1 MPVVVPFGVFLVNSP
16 ILTLLSASGQP
27 QIFKYMSNP
36 LLKPFGTPFDSV
48 PFEDL
53 KTEHF
58 KPAILQLIGNAKKEI
73 DAIVD
78 NPEPADFANTIAAM
92 EYAGKSLNIASAT
105 FFNLDAAETNDEM
118 QQLAQELSPILAE
131 YSNDVMLNEGL
142 FSRVKQVH
150 DDVDP
155 ATLTPEEARLLDK
168 TYQSFARNGALL
180 GDADKTTLREIDK
193 QLATLTMKFAQ
204 HVLQETNDYHL
215 HIQDEEQLEGLPD
228 SIRSAAK
235 AEAEKRKLA
244 GWMFTLHFPSYMP
257 FMKYATNRALREELY
272 LASATRALKDNANN
286 NEAIVRDIVALRRKR
301 ANLLGFGTHAD
312 FVLQERMAS
321 SPALVLDF
329 LNELLVKARPHAI
342 QEVDQLKALAAK
354 DGIDEMMPYDHAY
367 YAEKLREAKFNLS
380 EEALKPYFP
389 LAQVLDAA
397 FDAAAKLYGLRFTVR
412 TDIPTYHPEVTV
424 YEVLEHGQ
432 HKALLYTDWHP
443 REGKRAGAW
452 MTAYRGQ
459 WTENGHQIR
468 PHISIVCNFSRP
480 VDDTPSLLTFNEV
493 TTLFHEFGHALHGI
507 LADTVYESLS
517 GTNVYWDFVELPSQF
532 MENYCY
538 EKEFLRSFARH
549 HRTGEVLPDQE
560 IDKIVAAAN
569 FMEGYQ
575 TMRQLSFGLLDMA
588 YHTGKL
594 EADTSI
600 EHFEK
605 NTIRDTQLYPDV
617 PGTAQSVA
625 FSHIFAG
632 GYAAGYYSYKWAEVL
647 DADAF
652 AYFKETGIFNADTAS
667 RFKTL
672 LSSGGTIDPMEL
684 YIQFRGRKPKS
695 DALLKRAGLVGE
707 TP

>member
-1 MPVVVPFGVFLVNSP
+1 MD
-16 ILTLLSASGQP
+16 
-27 QIFKYMSNP
+27 NP
-36 LLKPFGTPFDSV
+36 LLKPFGTPFDSI
-48 PFEDL
+48 PFEDI
-53 KTEHF
+53 EAAHF
-58 KPAILQLIGNAKKEI
+58 KPAILQLITNAKKEI

-78 NPEPADFANTIAAM
+78 NPEPANFANTIAAL
-92 EYAGKSLNIASAT
+92 EYAGKTLNIASAT
-105 FFNLDAAETNDEM
+105 FFNLDAAETNDDI

-131 YSNDVMLNEGL
+131 YSNDIMLNEGL

-150 DDVDP
+150 DETDP
-155 ATLTPEEARLLDK
+155 ASLTPEAARLLDK
-168 TYQSFARNGALL
+168 TYQGFARNGALL
-180 GDADKTTLREIDK
+180 TAEDKEKLRDIDK
-193 QLATLTMKFAQ
+193 QLATLTMKFSQ
-204 HVLQETNDYHL
+204 HVLQETNAYHL
-215 HIQDEEQLEGLPD
+215 QVQDEQKLEGLPL
-228 SIRSAAK
+228 SIRAAAQ
-235 AEAEKRKLA
+235 AEAEKRALA
-244 GWMFTLHFPSYMP
+244 GWVFTLHFPSYVP
-257 FMKYATNRALREELY
+257 FMKYAANRALREELY
-272 LASATRALKDNANN
+272 MASATRALKANANN
-286 NEAIVRDIVALRRKR
+286 NESIVRDIVDLRRRR

-321 SPALVLDF
+321 SPAIVLDF
-329 LNELLVKARPHAI
+329 LNDLLVKAKPHAI
-342 QEVDQLKALAAK
+342 QEVGQLKALAAK
-354 DGIDEMMPYDHAY
+354 DGISEMMPYDHAY

-389 LAQVLDAA
+389 LAQVLGAA
-397 FDAAAKLYGLRFTVR
+397 FDAAGKLYGLSFSVR
-412 TDIPTYHPEVTV
+412 TDVPTYHPEVTV
-424 YEVLEHGQ
+424 YDVLENGH

-480 VDDTPSLLTFNEV
+480 VGETPSLLTFNEV

-549 HRTGEVLPDQE
+549 HQTGEVLPDAE

-575 TMRQLSFGLLDMA
+575 TMRQLSFGILDMA
-588 YHTGKL
+588 YHTGRL
-594 EADTSI
+594 DADTSI

-617 PGTAQSVA
+617 PGTAQSPA

-632 GYAAGYYSYKWAEVL
+632 GYSAGYYSYKWAEVL

-652 AYFKETGIFNADTAS
+652 AYFKETGIFNTDTAA

-672 LSSGGTIDPMEL
+672 LSSGGTADPMEL
-684 YIQFRGRKPKS
+684 YVQFRGRKPEPE
-695 DALLKRAGLVGE
+695 ALLKRAGLIAS
-707 TP
+707 